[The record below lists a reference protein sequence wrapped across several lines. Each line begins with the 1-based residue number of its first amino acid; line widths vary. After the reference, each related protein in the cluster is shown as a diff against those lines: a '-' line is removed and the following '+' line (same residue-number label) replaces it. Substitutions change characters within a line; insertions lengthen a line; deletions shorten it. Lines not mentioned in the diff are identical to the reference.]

1 MYKFGQIEIVSKE
14 FNSVYQITNDVD
26 CEKIRISEGVVANK
40 HDTRYTIGYEV
51 EPGKVVPLCIKTP
64 KDCLSPGVTRYN
76 ASSPWRMGFNVG
88 EDEETWVRQ
97 YEAIWKKV
105 EELLGEGLRGVP
117 LSNGKYV
124 NPKLIT
130 WDGEIRTGFRG
141 TSPKPEDCLLYTS
154 PSPRDQRGSRM
165 PSSA

>member
-51 EPGKVVPLCIKTP
+51 EPGKVVPLYIKTP
-64 KDCLSPGVTRYN
+64 KDCLSSGVTQYN
-76 ASSPWRMGFNVG
+76 ESSPWKMGFNVG
-88 EDEETWVRQ
+88 EDETWMRQ

-105 EELLGEGLRGVP
+105 EELLGEGLRGES
-117 LSNGKYV
+117 LSSG
-124 NPKLIT
+124 
-130 WDGEIRTGFRG
+130 
-141 TSPKPEDCLLYTS
+141 
-154 PSPRDQRGSRM
+154 
-165 PSSA
+165 